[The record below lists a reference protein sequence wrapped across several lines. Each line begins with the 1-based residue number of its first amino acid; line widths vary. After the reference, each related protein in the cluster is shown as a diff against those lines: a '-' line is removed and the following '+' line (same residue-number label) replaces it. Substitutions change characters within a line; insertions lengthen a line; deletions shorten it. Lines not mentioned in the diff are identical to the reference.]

1 VARDKT
7 EITVELAAGGKV
19 PLAIAGIVP
28 VKASAENGAITP
40 GALLVASNTPGHCML
55 SGENPQ
61 VGTVL
66 GKALEGLDQG
76 TGMILMLVML
86 Q

>member
-1 VARDKT
+1 
-7 EITVELAAGGKV
+7 
-19 PLAIAGIVP
+19 VP

-40 GALLVASNTPGHCML
+40 GALLVASDTSGHCML
-55 SGENPQ
+55 AGENPP

-66 GKALEGLDQG
+66 GKALEGLEQG
-76 TGMILMLVML
+76 TGIILMLVML